1 MTKVL
6 FDDLDENF
14 DDIECIDEIFDN
26 SQAKEQ
32 YVVCGYA
39 ERWDR
44 HGKKNTA
51 GWMPYVFT
59 SVAEAISRTASDYG
73 ICYTKITEEKYGR
86 LKFEISHHDGHC
98 DMEIREVT
106 KKGNE
111 IYNREYHEDIAA
123 EKIVKQKGATRN
135 VKWVKRML
143 GGIND

>member
-26 SQAKEQ
+26 SQEKER

-44 HGKKNTA
+44 HGAAATK
-51 GWMPYVFT
+51 GHMPYIFA
-59 SVAEAISRTASDYG
+59 SVAEAISKTASDYG

-86 LKFEISHHDGHC
+86 LRFQISHHDGHC
-98 DMEIREVT
+98 DMEIREIT
-106 KKGNE
+106 KRGDE
-111 IYNREYHEDIAA
+111 IRNREYFEDIAA
-123 EKIVKQKGATRN
+123 EKIVNQKGATRN
-135 VKWVKRML
+135 VKWTKKIR
-143 GGIND
+143 